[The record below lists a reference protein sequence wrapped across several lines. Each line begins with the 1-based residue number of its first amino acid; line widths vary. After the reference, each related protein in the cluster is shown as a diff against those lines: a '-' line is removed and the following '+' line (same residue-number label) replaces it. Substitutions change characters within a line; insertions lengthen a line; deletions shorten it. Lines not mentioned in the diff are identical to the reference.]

1 MKTRMITTLVWFTV
15 AAAVSGCTHFQQTL
29 TGEEQTYAATK
40 TEDIRV
46 YFVNEKAPMQYKEI
60 GCIVAAKDDPADAVE
75 FVKEKAAKMGA
86 DALLNCEVRVHTQVL
101 LLVIIPIP
109 VHTYIASGVAVKYT
123 NS

>member
-1 MKTRMITTLVWFTV
+1 MKARSIVLLVVV
-15 AAAVSGCTHFQQTL
+15 AGLAVGGCTHFQQTL
-29 TGEEQTYAATK
+29 TGEEQTYAATRQQ
-40 TEDIRV
+40 EVQV
-46 YFVNEKAPMQYKEI
+46 YFAAETPAKQYKEI
-60 GCIVAAKDDPADAVE
+60 GTIVAAKDDPADAVE

-101 LLVIIPIP
+101 LLIIIPIP

>member
-1 MKTRMITTLVWFTV
+1 MNTRTFVLSVTLAVMMV
-15 AAAVSGCTHFQQTL
+15 AAGCTHFQQTL
-29 TGEEQTYAATK
+29 TGEEQTYAATRQQ
-40 TEDIRV
+40 DVQV
-46 YFVNEKAPMQYKEI
+46 YFATETPTKQYKEI
-60 GCIVAAKDDPADAVE
+60 GTIVAAKDDPADAVE

-101 LLVIIPIP
+101 LLIVFPIP